1 MYDNYGNHGELKA
14 LSGSYVPE
22 WHFTEISPDPGSVLA
37 MLIDDM
43 RGESIKRYGEI
54 FHKHKIQYLNLFDRL
69 KEEPVE
75 SAKSYVRFDPVGGF
89 DEPVFVPKG
98 TRLTARPAGGDQE
111 MVYET
116 THAITTTSA
125 ELKALYSVEKETDT
139 ILRVFGEAD
148 GAVPEEAVFTAF
160 GLDGENCAGHRLCFL
175 FSNAFDLLDH
185 FEIGLRLTPADEQ
198 NAEAFR
204 ELMAGGDVAFSF
216 LEPDDADPDHPR
228 KRPFDGVRYEKG
240 IVYLRMESF
249 QPQKISLGGMEC
261 YAVVADSKVL
271 SGVQICGA
279 ALQFGQEGFAPEE
292 VLSSGIAQNIEQFHP
307 FGSPPEL
314 FAACEFEC
322 PRVLARKGADVSMKF
337 RLGFD
342 LLERRV
348 PEIEE
353 KTDYKIVMKKERE
366 IPKAKIPEV
375 WPDYVLI
382 EYLSD
387 GNAWKRLLRDENSTL
402 IFNGGQQGD
411 LELHFI
417 CPDDIKNYEAGQC
430 RLRFRLMK
438 AEGLYNIPSN
448 LHVPVISGVHF
459 AYSYLEHPLLPDTVY
474 TENNFVH
481 ADITANLRRGIPS
494 PLFYN
499 NETAGRAMYFG
510 FDGSIEGSPLS
521 LYFEMEN
528 NQDVPLDYAVEYLSP
543 EGFVPAQT
551 VDHTCGMLYSGAM
564 LILVPSDAAKKRF
577 FDFDGWWLRIVSR
590 EKNPDP
596 ESLPTIRGIFR
607 NLAKVENVH
616 TLEEIYFVDNTS
628 GEVIL
633 NLSQK
638 NLISAKVYVNEEN
651 NDPVNDENWVLWEKR
666 THFTQQGRC
675 YNLDPANGTVTFE
688 KGCFASYPLMQRYAA
703 VKVRFQS
710 YQGSAANVPE
720 DTITSPA
727 SALTNIAS
735 VTNPIPAYGGYD
747 GYNEETSAKA
757 ISNILRTRNRAVSER
772 DYFDLISQVS
782 SGVSQIK
789 CVSGVDRMGEPAED
803 VITVALLINE
813 FEKGSRIFSAIKDTV
828 HEKLTAASNMV
839 PLGKTLVLCQP
850 HFIPC
855 SVRVWLNA
863 GDMDNV
869 YELQRRTEED
879 IGRFLD
885 PLKGGFDGKG
895 WKIGVL
901 PTTRQLLAFLKM
913 ERPGISVEHIA
924 MSAKVGSREYSV
936 DDDVYRQITNP
947 FVMAIGGKHIIYVN
961 IPG

>member
-1 MYDNYGNHGELKA
+1 MYQNYGRHGELENLA
-14 LSGSYVPE
+14 DSYLPE
-22 WHFTEISPDPGSVLA
+22 WHFTEAGPDPGSVLA

-43 RGESIKRYGEI
+43 RGESVKRYGEI

-89 DEPVFVPKG
+89 AEPVFVPKG
-98 TRLTARPAGGDQE
+98 TRLTARAAGGDQE

-125 ELKALYSVEKETDT
+125 ELKALYSVEKDSDT
-139 ILRVFGEAD
+139 IVRVFGEAD

-160 GLDGENCAGHRLCFL
+160 GLEGENRAGHRLCLL

-185 FEIGLRLTPADEQ
+185 FELGLRLALPGGEDKK
-198 NAEAFR
+198 AFR
-204 ELMAGGDVAFSF
+204 ELMTGADVAFSF
-216 LEPDDADPDHPR
+216 LEPDGADPGRPQ
-228 KRPFDGVRYEKG
+228 KRPFDEVRYEDDV
-240 IVYLRMESF
+240 IYLRMDGY
-249 QPQKISLGGMEC
+249 QPQKVSFGGTER
-261 YAVVADSKVL
+261 YAIVADSAVL
-271 SGVQICGA
+271 SGVQIRGA
-279 ALQFGQEGFAPEE
+279 ALRFGQEGFAPEE
-292 VLSSGIAQNIEQFHP
+292 VLSNSVAQNIDRFYP

-314 FAACEFEC
+314 FTACELEC
-322 PRVLARKGADVSMKF
+322 PQVLARKGADISMKF

-342 LLERRV
+342 LLERRA

-366 IPKAKIPEV
+366 IPRAKIPEV

-387 GNAWKRLLRDENSTL
+387 ANVWKRLLRDENSAL
-402 IFNGGQQGD
+402 IFNGAQQGD
-411 LELHFI
+411 LELRFR
-417 CPDDIKNYEAGQC
+417 CPDDVKTYESGQC

-438 AEGLYNIPSN
+438 AEGLYSIPSN
-448 LHVPVISGVHF
+448 LHVPVIGGVHF
-459 AYSYLEHPLLPDTVY
+459 AYSYFEHPLLPDTVY

-481 ADITANLRRGIPS
+481 MDVTDPLRRGVQT

-499 NETAGRAMYFG
+499 NETADRAMYLG
-510 FDGSIEGSPLS
+510 FNGPIEGSPLS

-528 NQDVPLDYAVEYLSP
+528 HQDVPLEHAVEYLSP

-551 VDHTCGMLYSGAM
+551 VDHTSGMLYSGAM
-564 LILVPSDAAKKRF
+564 LILVPSDAARKRL
-577 FDFDGWWLRIVSR
+577 FDFDGWWLRVVSR
-590 EKNPDP
+590 EKKLDP
-596 ESLPTIRGIFR
+596 ESLPTIRGIRR

-616 TLEEIYFVDNTS
+616 TAEEIYFIDETN
-628 GEVIL
+628 GEVVV

-638 NLISAKVYVNEEN
+638 NLIGARVYVNEEN
-651 NDPVNDENWVLWEKR
+651 NDPVGDENWMLWERR

-675 YNLDPANGTVTFE
+675 YDLDPANGIVTFE
-688 KGCFASYPLMQRYAA
+688 KGCFSSYPLMRRYAA
-703 VKVRFQS
+703 VKVRYQS

-720 DTITSPA
+720 NTITSPA

-735 VTNPIPAYGGYD
+735 AANPIPAYGGYD

-813 FEKGSRIFSAIKDTV
+813 FEKGSRIFSAIKDEV

-850 HFIPC
+850 HFIKC
-855 SVRVWLNA
+855 SVRVWLAA
-863 GDMDNV
+863 GDMDNI

-885 PLKGGFDGKG
+885 PLKGGFDGRG
-895 WKIGVL
+895 WRIGVL
-901 PTTRQLLAFLKM
+901 PTARQLLAFLKM

-936 DDDVYRQITNP
+936 DDDVYGKIHNP
-947 FVMAIGGKHIIYVN
+947 FVMAISGKHIVYVD
-961 IPG
+961 IR